1 MAQSETGGATT
12 PEPRPWEAAVG
23 RGGDCLKANARR
35 YRVIARN
42 AARAAL
48 QTLRRHRIGIA
59 QARKAELHIALYAPD
74 DTSGCPKAVF
84 RIGGSASAPELQ
96 LCYARLRDPETPLY
110 NPGGPLDR
118 NAVRAEMPEA
128 ARRRAEGQL
137 GIRGLRDVLR
147 EEFWQRE
154 ISLYTGTALFLAAL
168 GFPMTPGVFVVGGVL
183 LLIQGAIRLA
193 RNEVRI
199 RLLARRISRDETL
212 HPALHV
218 AAVRRL
224 FARDARLEP
233 EDLAARLARTV
244 LRGDVTVPDL
254 TGADSLKMYVD
265 EDARIA
271 AGGLRPRPVA
281 AESDHH
287 AEPPTPDDL
296 YASENVLTVV
306 FRRPKRLRR
315 TDEGTASAAEPAPE
329 SGADGKLDIDDIG
342 QESRVPA
349 KVDID
354 ELGKS
359 GGKTKSGKT
368 SAEDEDV
375 EVVEAEVI
383 PPEEFFKPGGGRSA

>member
-1 MAQSETGGATT
+1 MAQAETGGATT

-84 RIGGSASAPELQ
+84 RIGGAPSAPELQ
-96 LCYARLRDPETPLY
+96 LCYARLRDAGTPLHS
-110 NPGGPLDR
+110 PDGPLDR
-118 NAVRAEMPEA
+118 EAVRAEMPEA
-128 ARRRAEGQL
+128 ARRRAEAWL
-137 GIRGLRDVLR
+137 GIHGLRDVLR

-183 LLIQGAIRLA
+183 LLIQGAVRLA

-224 FARDARLEP
+224 FARAAGLEP

-244 LRGDVTVPDL
+244 LRSEVTVPDL

-271 AGGLRPRPVA
+271 AGGLRPRAIA

-296 YASENVLTVV
+296 YASDNVLTIV
-306 FRRPKRLRR
+306 FRRPKRLRGA
-315 TDEGTASAAEPAPE
+315 DEETACAAESAPKG
-329 SGADGKLDIDDIG
+329 SGDGKLDIDDIG
-342 QESRVPA
+342 QESKVPA

-359 GGKTKSGKT
+359 GAGGKAGTTPK
-368 SAEDEDV
+368 DEEV

-383 PPEEFFKPGGGRSA
+383 PPEEFFKPGGGRTA